1 MTIRVL
7 DDATYPEYLQIDRPE
22 RHRGVTLEVAGK
34 AALRRLPPNSEA
46 VLIRDV
52 PGFSLRGFHFER
64 VQDQIP
70 HSQVHIAG
78 RCPGVVLDRL
88 DMESECVCV
97 NLYGVPLSGKD
108 APIVIQNCTLRGART
123 AVTIEGRARDNF
135 DRPLP
140 CDHVV
145 IRTNTVAGCEAAVIL
160 IGAIHK
166 VHVVGNRIVDSRYL
180 AIELV
185 DLLPGS
191 AEILVANNTML
202 RCNAGVWIWDDHSK
216 GKDFL
221 QCKSIRVQNNL
232 VFRTTLDADILF
244 SNHRREDPG
253 RPINP
258 DLKGL
263 LNSPEWRFGYN
274 WREIDLQRG
283 ARQAERW
290 IPPDPTDH
298 LPDSIEVLS
307 RQLGDP
313 HFLRPAKGSPLGSSG
328 AGGERFSPLRV
339 ASAVG
344 QAAGLSDAWM
354 AGWVVT
360 QTRGRPDPALPAYV
374 GAVPPEGVE
383 PWDWDTTWKAL
394 AGQEAAR

>member
-1 MTIRVL
+1 
-7 DDATYPEYLQIDRPE
+7 
-22 RHRGVTLEVAGK
+22 
-34 AALRRLPPNSEA
+34 
-46 VLIRDV
+46 LIRDV

-64 VQDQIP
+64 VQDQNQ
-70 HSQVHIAG
+70 HCQVYIAG
-78 RCPGVVLDRL
+78 RSPGVVLDRL
-88 DMESECVCV
+88 DMEPECDCV

-108 APIVIQNCTLRGART
+108 APIVIQNCTLRGGRN
-123 AVTIEGRARDNF
+123 AVKIEGRARDNF

-145 IRTNTVAGCEAAVIL
+145 IRTNTVTGCDVAVGL

-166 VHVVGNRIVDSRYL
+166 VHLVGNRIVDSRYP

-202 RCNAGVWIWDDHSK
+202 QCDAGVSIWDDHSK
-216 GKDFL
+216 GKDFR

-232 VFRTTLDADILF
+232 VFRTRRDADILF
-244 SNHRREDPG
+244 SNHRRADPG

-258 DLKGL
+258 CDLKGL
-263 LNSPEWRFGYN
+263 LSSPEWRFGYN
-274 WREIDLQRG
+274 WREIDPQRG
-283 ARQAERW
+283 AREAEHW

-298 LPDSIEVLS
+298 LQDSIEVLS
-307 RQLGDP
+307 RKQDDP
-313 HFLRPAKGSPLGSSG
+313 HFLRPAKDSPLAWGG
-328 AGGERFSPLRV
+328 AGGHTVPSARI
-339 ASAVG
+339 AAAVG
-344 QAAGLSDAWM
+344 QAASLANPWT
-354 AGWVVT
+354 AGWAVA
-360 QTRGRPDPALPAYV
+360 QASRQPDPALPAYI

-383 PWDWDTTWKAL
+383 PWDWDMTWKAL